1 MHVYLILTTGGA
13 RADVYRLA
21 DADFL
26 EVMNFSG
33 IMNRMDVR
41 VQVERARSRNS
52 RDVVRRRVRKT
63 PGARYRSRKS
73 PSAFICREEKGNG
86 TLSGKN
92 RHFTLNIFPGS
103 SEKNLSEP
111 RVLRDCQSKVQ
122 TRLCSALFGAVS
134 KISRTFMH
142 LIENRSNLIAS
153 RNVGIKRDGENQEAA
168 SKFHLIIDALRFG
181 RRNVIRLV

>member
-1 MHVYLILTTGGA
+1 VYLILTAGGA

-33 IMNRMDVR
+33 IMNRR

-52 RDVVRRRVRKT
+52 RDVARRQVRKT

-73 PSAFICREEKGNG
+73 PPAFICHEEKGNG

-92 RHFTLNIFPGS
+92 RRFALNIPGV
-103 SEKNLSEP
+103 
-111 RVLRDCQSKVQ
+111 RR
-122 TRLCSALFGAVS
+122 
-134 KISRTFMH
+134 KIYPSR
-142 LIENRSNLIAS
+142 EY
-153 RNVGIKRDGENQEAA
+153 
-168 SKFHLIIDALRFG
+168 
-181 RRNVIRLV
+181 